1 MNPSPRAAN
10 SAGKTQ
16 RDFVSFDLTTA
27 RRMLPLVKTIVSDIR
42 AGHGSLEQLAPEQDR
57 LDRNRR
63 ALTWA
68 ERDRRYQITE
78 EIRKTEKNLTLAA
91 TELDELG
98 IALVDSRV
106 GSVDFP
112 TRINGRSAAF
122 SWRHDEET
130 VAFWHYQGEGQRRPV
145 PAEWVAPSANRV

>member
-10 SAGKTQ
+10 SAGKTLPNA
-16 RDFVSFDLTTA
+16 VAFDLSTA
-27 RRMLPLVKTIVSDIR
+27 RRMLPLVRTIVFDIR
-42 AGHGSLEQLAPEQDR
+42 AGQSSLNRLNPEQDR

-68 ERDRRYQITE
+68 ERDRRYQIAD

-91 TELDELG
+91 VELDDLG
-98 IALVDSRV
+98 VSIVDGV
-106 GSVDFP
+106 AGSVEFP

-122 SWRHDEET
+122 SWQYEEET
-130 VAFWHYQGEGQRRPV
+130 INFWHYQGERQRRPIPV
-145 PAEWVAPSANRV
+145 EWNAQTPVSV